1 MDSFPALSPSG
12 GDGPRQSD
20 GAEDSNAQRRVSRK
34 LQKKRHDDPSA
45 ATLDLPEP
53 LKQSDSDDEESP
65 NDPASQR
72 GRAMSVN
79 MNQSIFGLIAA
90 AGSRVDFNTRFDDG
104 SSDEDDSENSK
115 ASAGSQ
121 DLSQT
126 IILPPQDK
134 DTRRGHKKKLSS
146 GHRLLKSLSTLPKR
160 KSKKRETSRLSAPVM
175 ESSDD
180 ARDSAEFPTPAIAL
194 EKDDNRLAP
203 VMSRMLQARAEVASR
218 PSFDLERR
226 SSDLG
231 ATDDSDESS
240 ALAKRLMEIFE
251 FDEPEQ
257 VIEGKLQLQL
267 LYCICVTLGNLLTF
281 RLQNTL
287 VGYYKVCSF
296 RVSSTSRPSIFAF
309 TPISP
314 RKLCVVLSSHAI
326 SILDIP

>member
-1 MDSFPALSPSG
+1 MDTFPSLSPSG
-12 GDGPRQSD
+12 GGDGDGPHQSS
-20 GAEDSNAQRRVSRK
+20 GAEDSNPQRRVSRK
-34 LQKKRHDDPSA
+34 LQKKRRDDPSA

-53 LKQSDSDDEESP
+53 LKHSDTDDEDSP

-104 SSDEDDSENSK
+104 SSDEEDSEHSK
-115 ASAGSQ
+115 PSAGSQ

-160 KSKKRETSRLSAPVM
+160 KSKKRETSRLSAPLM

-180 ARDSAEFPTPAIAL
+180 ARDSTELSTPAIAL
-194 EKDDNRLAP
+194 ENQDNRLAP

-226 SSDLG
+226 SSDLA

-257 VIEGKLQLQL
+257 VIEGTIQLIFFPVLTTL
-267 LYCICVTLGNLLTF
+267 LMS
-281 RLQNTL
+281 RLQSTHA
-287 VGYYKVCSF
+287 GYYKVCSF
-296 RVSSTSRPSIFAF
+296 RVFSTSRPSIFAS

-314 RKLCVVLSSHAI
+314 RKLCVALTSKTFSP
-326 SILDIP
+326 ST